1 MLKHN
6 LYLILRSFK
15 RFKTTFII
23 NLIGLSAGLT
33 SVFFIY
39 MWVSDELAF
48 DRFHDKGDRL
58 YQVMEHQENAD
69 LIKTVE
75 NTPDPLA
82 DALKDEFPEVEYA
95 TLATPLSWF
104 QEFTITTVDE
114 KSVKGAGQFV
124 GKEYFSVFSYN
135 LIHGDEKNVLEDQN
149 SIVISESLALSLFN
163 TAEEAIGKRVEWQ
176 LLQFKKDAVIS
187 GVFED
192 VPRHSSDQFDFVLSF
207 ELFANMF
214 HREPNW
220 GNNGPHTYVVLKDNT
235 DVGQFNT
242 KISGY
247 IKEKYAESNV
257 TLFARQYEDRYLYG
271 NYENGVQAGGRIEY
285 VKMFAIIAVFI
296 LLIACINFMNL
307 STAKA
312 SRKIKEVGV
321 KKAIGVSRQS
331 LVVQYLA
338 ESVLM
343 AFISLALA
351 VLIIFLFMPKFNEIT
366 GKDLAMHFD
375 TSLITSMVG
384 ITLFTGLISGSYPAI
399 YMSGFKPAIILKG
412 KFKSSLGELWARKG
426 LVIFQFTLSV
436 IFIVSVVVIYNQMK
450 FIQSK
455 NLGYS
460 KDNVIYFEKEGK
472 VAENLESFLIEVNKI
487 PGVSSASSRMGSTM
501 GSFMTTG
508 SLEWPGK
515 NTESQVSFENVGVN
529 YDFIKT
535 LGIEVLD
542 GRSFSKD
549 FISDNE
555 AIIFNEAAIEVMGME
570 NPVGQTVNLW
580 GGNRQIIGVV
590 KNFHFE
596 SLHEQVKPLFFILAP
611 HKTSVVLVKLDA
623 GRTVEAIDELKDFYM
638 EFAGSPMD
646 YQFLDAAYEAQYA
659 SEKRV
664 SALSKYFAALAI
676 IISCLGLFGL
686 ATFTA
691 ERRLKEI
698 GIRKALG
705 ANNFSIIYLLSLDF
719 TKMVMASILVAIPIS
734 YFMTQQWLA
743 NFAFSIELEIW
754 YFVGAGVITL
764 LIAWLTVSMQTIKAA
779 MVSPVKCLKTE

>member
-1 MLKHN
+1 MFKHN
-6 LYLILRSFK
+6 LHLILRSFK

-23 NLIGLSAGLT
+23 NLIGLSAGLS

-48 DRFHDKGDRL
+48 DKFHAKKERL
-58 YQVMEHQENAD
+58 FQIMEHQENAD
-69 LIKTVE
+69 VVKTVE

-82 DALKDEFPEVEYA
+82 DALKDEFPEVAYA

-104 QEFTITTVDE
+104 QEFTLTTVGE
-114 KSVKGAGQFV
+114 QSVKASGQFV
-124 GKEYFSVFSYN
+124 GKDYFNVFSYN
-135 LIHGDEKNVLEDQN
+135 LIHGDEDNVLADQN
-149 SIVISESLALSLFN
+149 SIVISESLARSLFN
-163 TAEEAIGKRVEWQ
+163 TTEDVVGKRIEWQ
-176 LLQFKKDAVIS
+176 LLQFKKDVMIS

-192 VPRHSSDQFDFVLSF
+192 VPKHSSDQFDFVLSF
-207 ELFANMF
+207 ELFADMF

-220 GNNGPHTYVVLKDNT
+220 ANNGPHTYVVLKENT
-235 DVGQFNT
+235 NIDQFNN
-242 KISGY
+242 KISGF
-247 IKEKYAESNV
+247 IKEKYKESNV
-257 TLFARQYEDRYLYG
+257 TLFARMYVDRYLYG

-285 VKMFAIIAVFI
+285 VKMFSIIAVFI
-296 LLIACINFMNL
+296 LFIACINFMNL

-312 SRKIKEVGV
+312 SRRIKEVGV
-321 KKAIGVSRQS
+321 KKAIGVSRRS
-331 LVVQYLA
+331 LVIQYLA

-351 VLIIFLFMPKFNEIT
+351 VLVIFLFMPQFNEIT

-375 TSLITSMVG
+375 ASLIISMVA
-384 ITLFTGLISGSYPAI
+384 ITLFTGLVAGSYPAV
-399 YMSGFKPAIILKG
+399 YLSGFKPAIILKG

-426 LVIFQFTLSV
+426 LVVFQFTLSV
-436 IFIVSVVVIYNQMK
+436 IFIVSVVVIYDQMK
-450 FIQSK
+450 FVQSK
-455 NLGYS
+455 NLGYN
-460 KDNVIYFEKEGK
+460 KDNVIFFEKEGK
-472 VAENLESFLIEVNKI
+472 VAENLESFLIEVKKI
-487 PGVSSASSRMGSTM
+487 PGVANASSRMGSTM

-535 LGIEVLD
+535 LGIELLE

-549 FISDNE
+549 FVSDNE
-555 AIIFNEAAIEVMGME
+555 AIIFNQAAIDVMGLE
-570 NPVGQTVNLW
+570 DPIGQTVNLW
-580 GGNRQIIGVV
+580 GGDRQIIGVV

-623 GRTVEAIDELKDFYM
+623 GRTIEAIDELKDFYM
-638 EFAGSPMD
+638 DFSGAPLD

-664 SALSKYFAALAI
+664 SALSKYFAALAV

-698 GIRKALG
+698 GIRKVLG
-705 ANNFSIIYLLSLDF
+705 ANNFSIIYLLSMDF
-719 TKMVMASILVAIPIS
+719 TKMVMASIIIAIPIS
-734 YFMTQQWLA
+734 YFMAQRWLD

-754 YFVGAGVITL
+754 YFVGAGIMTL

-779 MVSPVKCLKTE
+779 MVNPVKCLRTE